1 MQYNLFALPFVFEEI
16 ESNLF
21 FVDCIV
27 IDGARRKVW
36 LFVSEEHLSRA
47 K

>member
-1 MQYNLFALPFVFEEI
+1 MRYNVLAWPFVFEEI
-16 ESNLF
+16 ESNRF
-21 FVDCIV
+21 FVECIV

-36 LFVSEEHLSRA
+36 LFVSEGHLSRA